1 MYNMTRAAY
10 SRVQSIHV
18 LCRVCADEIPR
29 YEPINDEAYYR
40 VVLAEFLSGGG
51 DGFTMIS
58 DNRRDIIHGP
68 LDIRALDD
76 YVARNTPLN
85 IPQLT
90 GRISFA

>member
-1 MYNMTRAAY
+1 MTKAAY
-10 SRVQSIHV
+10 NRVQSIHV
-18 LCRVCADEIPR
+18 LCRVCVDETPR

-40 VVLAEFLSGGG
+40 VVVAEFLSGGG
-51 DGFTMIS
+51 DGFTMIR

-68 LDIRALDD
+68 LDIQALDD

-90 GRISFA
+90 GRILFA